1 MILYKY
7 TRARHIP
14 SILGLRRFAF
24 PRVAELNDPF
34 ESSVDATLRELRSD
48 YRKDYKVLPY
58 HARQPVVKYR
68 IGHMWDVG
76 VNPSFDPHNE
86 NIDLHNAEIE
96 EQNRQFQRLNEQ
108 LGEGID
114 LLERFRSD
122 VGVLSLTRD
131 STNVVM
137 WAHYAE
143 NSSGV
148 CIGIDSAHSFFTDY
162 CPAKTEFA
170 KHAALFQIAPVL
182 YEPRPPD
189 YSADSPSGYV
199 RKAFFT
205 KYKKWAYEDE
215 MRLLRP
221 IGESPTTAPVSLFEL
236 PIKAIRE
243 VIVGNRASDST
254 RELVDT
260 LASNMPHV
268 RLLLAEV
275 PKNEYAI
282 RLRVLIDA
290 EREAQP
296 DSRPRGSIKSA
307 P

>member
-1 MILYKY
+1 MIVYKY

-14 SILGLRRFAF
+14 SILEWRRFAF

-48 YRKDYKVLPY
+48 YRKDYKALPY

-68 IGHMWDVG
+68 IGHMTDFG

-86 NIDLHNAEIE
+86 NIDRHNAEIDK
-96 EQNRQFQRLNEQ
+96 QNRQLHRLNEQ
-108 LGEGID
+108 LSEGID

-143 NSSGV
+143 NSTGV
-148 CIGIDSAHSFFTDY
+148 CIGIDSAHPFFTDY
-162 CPAKTEFA
+162 CPTGGEFS
-170 KHAALFQIAPVL
+170 KHSVLFQIASVS
-182 YEPRPPD
+182 YEPRRPD
-189 YSADSPSGYV
+189 YSGDSTSGYV

-205 KYKKWAYEDE
+205 KYMKWSYEE
-215 MRLLRP
+215 EVRLLRP
-221 IGESPTTAPVSLFEL
+221 ITESATTAPVRLFEL
-236 PIKAIRE
+236 PLDAIRE
-243 VIVGNRASDST
+243 VIIGNRASDST
-254 RELVDT
+254 RELVET
-260 LASNMPHV
+260 LASNMPHA

-282 RLRVLIDA
+282 HPRVLRDA
-290 EREAQP
+290 ER
-296 DSRPRGSIKSA
+296 S
-307 P
+307 